1 MPNPGKSKFSKR
13 GKKKG
18 HYETIEQYKKS
29 PYITLKSKAWRD
41 LNGNSIKIYHEICTR
56 FNGSNNGK
64 ISFGY
69 NEGVAIF
76 GMGKNTVSKALKQL
90 IEFGFLKRSR
100 RGTFYGRKAS
110 TFIITDERHN
120 NQPPTRDWRNY
131 KPKPKRKKL
140 NIGFKT
146 ILKEAQEEIETA
158 ENSLNGNLGVSK

>member
-1 MPNPGKSKFSKR
+1 MPNPGKSKFSRKA
-13 GKKKG
+13 KKKG
-18 HYETIEQYKKS
+18 HYETIEQFKKL
-29 PYITLKSKAWRD
+29 PFITLKSNAWRD

-56 FNGSNNGK
+56 FNGSNNGN

-76 GMGKNTVSKALKQL
+76 GMGKNTVSKALKL

-110 TFIITDERHN
+110 TFIITDEKHN